1 MRTLI
6 DSLRASDDDFEFC
19 ILLMMGKFFFR
30 SRLRFE
36 IHLGGNPLVEVGSV
50 LLSIIH
56 FPAEMR
62 EEGGEG
68 GVVSQ

>member
-1 MRTLI
+1 
-6 DSLRASDDDFEFC
+6 
-19 ILLMMGKFFFR
+19 MMGKFFFR